1 MVAADPVIEIEVEAE
16 VIVLDS
22 DYEVDNPGS
31 LKAVFLNY
39 LRRLRL

>member
-22 DYEVDNPGS
+22 DYEVDNPGI

-39 LRRLRL
+39 LCRLRL